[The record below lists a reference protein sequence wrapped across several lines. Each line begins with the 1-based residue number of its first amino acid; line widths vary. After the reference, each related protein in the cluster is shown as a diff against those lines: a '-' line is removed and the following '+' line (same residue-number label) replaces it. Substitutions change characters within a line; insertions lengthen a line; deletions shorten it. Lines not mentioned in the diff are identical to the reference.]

1 MKKNSLLI
9 YNLGITIFLI
19 LYVII
24 NSTNLNPLYY
34 EGAMFYGVT
43 ITIYILAFV
52 ISKIGKLNFFRD
64 EYGNVKFSFDKGSPF
79 PKYAK
84 YLLIGIWIFIGFMML
99 MSTVLFNV
107 DKYKNQMPDA
117 EVKEFTSDL
126 QPIDISQIPIVDK
139 SMAMQL
145 ADKKLGERQSLGS
158 QVYLGEPVI
167 QRVNSKLVWVVPLHH
182 SGFFKW
188 LNNLSGT
195 PGYIVVS
202 ATNTQNVEYV
212 EGYKIK
218 YHPNSFFFDDL
229 KRYVRLKSS
238 LFQGI
243 TDYSFELD
251 ETGQPYWVITTYK
264 NKAGFSLPE
273 ADGAIIVHATNGDI
287 QKYSLNDIPS
297 WVDRI
302 QPEHF
307 IINQINNKGKYIRG
321 LFNFSNKDKYKTSNG
336 HAIIYNNDKCY
347 LFTGLT
353 SVGADDSSIGFMM
366 VDMVT
371 KEPKLYKLSGAT
383 ENASRQSAQGSVQQ
397 FGYSASFPIILNYDS
412 IPTYFMTLKDKS
424 GLIKQFAMVSVKN
437 YLLVGTGETVVDTMN
452 NYKKILQNNYNDVGD
467 NNKAKTT
474 ITAKVVRI
482 SSHVENENS
491 VYSFILD
498 SVSDKV
504 FTVTNKISPQVPFTR
519 DGDSVTISY
528 FPSDLDRIPVTDFKN
543 LNISK

>member
-1 MKKNSLLI
+1 MKKSSTII
-9 YNLGITIFLI
+9 YNLIITIFLI

-43 ITIYILAFV
+43 LTLYIVAWV
-52 ISKIGKLNFFRD
+52 ISKIGKLNFFKD
-64 EYGNVKFSFDKGSPF
+64 EYGNLKFSFDKGSPF

-84 YLLIGIWIFIGFMML
+84 YALIIVWIFIGFMMI
-99 MSTVLFNV
+99 MSTVFFNV

-139 SMAMQL
+139 AMAMQL

-167 QRVNSKLVWVVPLHH
+167 QRVNDKLVWVVPLHH

-188 LNNLSGT
+188 INNLSGT

-229 KRYVRLKSS
+229 KRYVRLKSA

-273 ADGAIIVHATNGDI
+273 ADGAIIVNATNGDI
-287 QKYSLNDIPS
+287 KKYSLNDIPS

-307 IINQINNKGKYIRG
+307 IINQINNKGNYIRG

-397 FGYSASFPIILNYDS
+397 FGYFASFPIILNYDS

-437 YLLVGTGETVVDTMN
+437 YLLVATGETVVDTMN
-452 NYKKILQNNYNDVGD
+452 NYKKILQNNYTDIGD
-467 NNKAKTT
+467 NNKSKATVT
-474 ITAKVVRI
+474 GKVVRI
-482 SSHVENENS
+482 SSHVENGNS

-498 SVSDKV
+498 SVVDKV
-504 FTVTNKISPQVPFTR
+504 FTVTNKTSPQAVFTR
-519 DGDSVTISY
+519 DGDSITISY
-528 FPSDLDRIPVTDFKN
+528 FPSDLDRIAVTDFKN